1 MTRTPLCLLATLALG
16 LLGSTGGAQARP
28 DHYGPA
34 TEHAGGHGPS
44 TARLDRVR
52 TATSSYRLLVVAKAA
67 GYGLL
72 KDKDGIACIDNPG
85 VGAMGIHYANPD
97 LVGDGRINMLTPE
110 AMVYEPRPNGKLRLA
125 AVEYVV
131 FQEAWDAAHDGPPS
145 LFGEDFMLTPADN
158 RFGLPAF
165 YSLHAWVW
173 KHNPRGVLDMW
184 NPKVRCPAA

>member
-16 LLGSTGGAQARP
+16 LLGTTGGAQARP

-85 VGAMGIHYANPD
+85 VGAMGIHYANPN

-131 FQEAWDAAHDGPPS
+131 FQEAWDAAHDGPPA

-165 YSLHAWVW
+165 YSLHAWIW